1 MKAKTHFFYQKFPI
15 PGFRLTRIFTKN
27 DKTTQKR
34 RFFAPF
40 FSCKRKIHAYLR
52 VDSCLSSFAKH
63 GKFFPKDAY
72 LFRNLSD
79 IFPKTS
85 SIFPEIEVLSSRI
98 APIFLRNEDFH
109 GPKKYPIKPILSKQ
123 LSSKSAFSTQRE
135 AHRFNFSEI
144 SPEIIKFQ
152 KG

>member
-15 PGFRLTRIFTKN
+15 PFFRLTRIFTKN

-109 GPKKYPIKPILSKQ
+109 EPPNTPLNPYYPSNYTQ
-123 LSSKSAFSTQRE
+123 KSAFSTQRE

-144 SPEIIKFQ
+144 SPEIIEFQ

>member
-15 PGFRLTRIFTKN
+15 PVFRLTRIFTKN

-109 GPKKYPIKPILSKQ
+109 EPPNTPLNPYYPSNYTQ
-123 LSSKSAFSTQRE
+123 KSAFSTQRE